1 MRLNPGK
8 FAGRLVPARPDL
20 AAAHLQ
26 GAVEAERFAEGAPH
40 SVTAPVLDLRR
51 SPSHG
56 TGVETQLL
64 RGEDFTVYETRE
76 DGFAWGQADLDGYV
90 GYVDA
95 AGLGPRQPAESHVRA
110 LWSHVYAEPDIKSQ
124 ALAELP
130 FMARIAVAETSGAF
144 TRLRDGGWMPSRHLV
159 DGQRDFVAQAERF
172 LGLPYLWGGR
182 SARGIDCSGLVQL
195 ALQAT
200 GLAAPRDADM
210 QEDALGEALPPDAP
224 LRRGDLI
231 FWPGHVSIA
240 ISADTMIHANAHN
253 MAVTLENVASAIDRI
268 ERAGEGP
275 VSARNRLAARSF
287 DAGQCVWR
295 TAGLD
300 SASVQNANGRVSR

>member
-1 MRLNPGK
+1 M
-8 FAGRLVPARPDL
+8 
-20 AAAHLQ
+20 
-26 GAVEAERFAEGAPH
+26 
-40 SVTAPVLDLRR
+40 
-51 SPSHG
+51 
-56 TGVETQLL
+56 
-64 RGEDFTVYETRE
+64 
-76 DGFAWGQADLDGYV
+76 

-159 DGQRDFVAQAERF
+159 DGEGISWRR
-172 LGLPYLWGGR
+172 R
-182 SARGIDCSGLVQL
+182 SGFSDCPSRADAARGASTAPASCSWRCRPR
-195 ALQAT
+195 

-240 ISADTMIHANAHN
+240 ISA
-253 MAVTLENVASAIDRI
+253 
-268 ERAGEGP
+268 
-275 VSARNRLAARSF
+275 
-287 DAGQCVWR
+287 
-295 TAGLD
+295 
-300 SASVQNANGRVSR
+300 